1 MSDDQVVTGPGST
14 TRRSLFA
21 GAGAV
26 GATVVLA
33 ACGGDDGSPDGGTST
48 PGTAPTG
55 GGDTGGGV
63 TLGSTA
69 DVPVGGG
76 VIFAAQQVVVT
87 QPAAGEFKAF
97 SSICTHQQ
105 CPVSRIEGGMI
116 NCTCHNSRFSIE
128 DGAPQGGPATAPLQ
142 SKTVTVQGDNIV
154 LG

>member
-1 MSDDQVVTGPGST
+1 MSEHQVVTGPGST

-33 ACGGDDGSPDGGTST
+33 ACGGDDESPAGGGST

-63 TLGSTA
+63 TLGTTA

-76 VIFAAQQVVVT
+76 AIFAAQQVVVT
-87 QPAAGEFKAF
+87 QPTAGDFKAF
-97 SSICTHQQ
+97 SSICSHQQ
-105 CPVSRIEGGMI
+105 CPVSRIEGGTI
-116 NCTCHNSRFSIE
+116 NCTCHDSRFSIE
-128 DGAPQGGPATAPLQ
+128 DGSPQSGPATAPLEA
-142 SKTVTVQGDNIV
+142 KTVTVQGDNIV